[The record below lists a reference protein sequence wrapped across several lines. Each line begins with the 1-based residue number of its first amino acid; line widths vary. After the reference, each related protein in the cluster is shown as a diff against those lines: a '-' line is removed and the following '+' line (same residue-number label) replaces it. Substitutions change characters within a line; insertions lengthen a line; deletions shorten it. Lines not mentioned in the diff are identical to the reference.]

1 MSGKT
6 ATEDT
11 RKRTKDEEVTR
22 ILASATLK
30 KNCQRISLL
39 LQTLQVVHNNLPF
52 VVGEWEESQ
61 LLHAVI
67 TKEEFRAVVNR
78 QTITHAVEELYASG
92 VVEMTHV
99 IRVNR
104 IPGVKF
110 FTMVTDFWTCKTL
123 GMKFV
128 GLRLYYIDND
138 WKFGSILLGTRHFK
152 PLYGER
158 DQGIREPYARWLK
171 QILGDFGLT
180 TADFFGATTDG
191 GPDVKWMMESG
202 LRLQWEWCWPHLT
215 NAATKEAFGMTGDR
229 NPGMRSL
236 LSKVT
241 VTIYQVRSVEVMGS
255 LYAELVD
262 ALGVGKEWKLVDYK
276 PHRFMGLTQVFRR
289 IVKHWDV
296 FELWYEERTRKFE
309 RDGKIS
315 PNPFPLSGQK
325 KLMEQLL
332 SLLVPISAV
341 NVKSQAEK
349 VNQVDVLLSVYK
361 LGMKTLAVD
370 QPLVK
375 FDSTIEHVVHD
386 HPTEL
391 LLLAETTRN
400 LRSQPFQTRF
410 FSRYTCREAMK
421 KCSFVWEI
429 QLLLHPHTKN
439 IDGMLVG
446 IVGACGRSQRLSDGV
461 IERNKSAVKQLVLQ
475 RLKTIMMSL
484 QPSEAEPVMQVPA
497 AFYPNG
503 GFSED
508 LCDFLPLTVA
518 RAPEQPTLQM
528 LLEGRVDEELDRWF
542 SDPQLLV
549 ATSATDVET
558 VLNFWKRM
566 LETGTYRC

>member
-1 MSGKT
+1 MQKPSRCCT
-6 ATEDT
+6 
-11 RKRTKDEEVTR
+11 
-22 ILASATLK
+22 
-30 KNCQRISLL
+30 
-39 LQTLQVVHNNLPF
+39 TLQVVHNNLPF
-52 VVGEWEESQ
+52 VVGEWDESQ
-61 LLHAVI
+61 LLRAVI

-78 QTITHAVEELYASG
+78 QTITHAVVELYASG

-99 IRVNR
+99 IRF
-104 IPGVKF
+104 I
-110 FTMVTDFWTCKTL
+110 
-123 GMKFV
+123 

-152 PLYGER
+152 PLY
-158 DQGIREPYARWLK
+158 
-171 QILGDFGLT
+171 
-180 TADFFGATTDG
+180 DFFGATTDG

-215 NAATKEAFGMTGDR
+215 NAATKAAFGMTGDR

-241 VTIYQVRSVEVMGS
+241 VTIYQV
-255 LYAELVD
+255 D
-262 ALGVGKEWKLVDYK
+262 ALGVGKERKLVDYK

-296 FELWYEERTRKFE
+296 LELWYEERTRKFE
-309 RDGKIS
+309 RDGKAP

-349 VNQVDVLLSVYK
+349 ASQ
-361 LGMKTLAVD
+361 
-370 QPLVK
+370 
-375 FDSTIEHVVHD
+375 FDSTKEHVVHY

-391 LLLAETTRN
+391 LPLAETTRN
-400 LRSQPFQTRF
+400 LLSQAFQTRF

-421 KCSFVWEI
+421 KCSFVWEM
-429 QLLLHPHTKN
+429 QLLLHPHKN
-439 IDGMLVG
+439 IDGMLMG
-446 IVGACGRSQRLSDGV
+446 IVGACGRSQHLSDGV

-484 QPSEAEPVMQVPA
+484 QPPEAEPAMKVPA
-497 AFYPNG
+497 AFYHNCG
-503 GFSED
+503 LSED
-508 LCDFLPLTVA
+508 LCDFLPLTMP
-518 RAPEQPTLQM
+518 RAPEQPTPQM

-542 SDPQLLV
+542 SDPQLLA

-566 LETGTYRC
+566 LETGTYRCLPQVARIVFAVPASSAQIELDFGCFKLTPDEAKNAIPSNVTIDLGPLNPMAMFESEWEIALSSALSLSTELA